1 MENEIIHSPS
11 YTSLTQIRAKK
22 EAVRKQIV
30 EEEDKVRVLWDKLF
44 TPNDKENTSPSKRIS
59 DMVST
64 GISVADTLILGWKL
78 YRKFT
83 GKPLLKFKSWF
94 CNCLQDFHFFKSND
108 AMFCASAFLKM
119 QQKAQYSL
127 KAYFL

>member
-1 MENEIIHSPS
+1 MENDIIHSPS

-94 CNCLQDFHFFKSND
+94 
-108 AMFCASAFLKM
+108 
-119 QQKAQYSL
+119 
-127 KAYFL
+127 